1 MTATLGYFTL
11 TSARDGGTRPN
22 PHGGELA
29 RHYCNFTGDEDNR
42 QYENV
47 YWAHKPENEPHV
59 GQSYYGEMSHS
70 EQGWR
75 FRRKQVPDDAP
86 ASASAPS
93 QAASGVQSGV
103 NTGAR
108 GQASQNASQGSDPRQ
123 QSIERQ
129 TAAKVAGAILNGAG
143 EAAMF
148 NELASNVL
156 EFIQH
161 GPTGAG
167 LPPDPTRVSDP
178 NEPPF

>member
-1 MTATLGYFTL
+1 MNQLGNFKLTGFRPGGEVPNPAVQGATL
-11 TSARDGGTRPN
+11 ARYY
-22 PHGGELA
+22 A
-29 RHYCNFTGDEDNR
+29 NFEA
-42 QYENV
+42 E
-47 YWAHKPENEPHV
+47 
-59 GQSYYGEMSHS
+59 GQSYDDVYWLRQPGQDPEIGHEFYGEMSRS
-70 EQGWR
+70 DKGLR
-75 FRRKQVPDDAP
+75 FRSKQPPPDGA
-86 ASASAPS
+86 ASASTPP
-93 QAASGVQSGV
+93 QAAQGVQSGV